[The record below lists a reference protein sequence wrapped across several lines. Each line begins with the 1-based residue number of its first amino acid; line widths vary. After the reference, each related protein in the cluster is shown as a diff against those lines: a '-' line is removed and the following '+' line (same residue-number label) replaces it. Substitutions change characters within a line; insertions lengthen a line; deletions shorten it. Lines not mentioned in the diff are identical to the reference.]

1 MTIRTIPQPALWAAQ
16 FAFWLI
22 AFVLCFVLFAGCGG
36 TAGLFG
42 LASTADLNDESK
54 RLQEFARAEAAAR
67 QTQTHKAI
75 VNGTK
80 PLDAIFPEF
89 SESVEAQLADSPYKP
104 TPEIPELPEEGA
116 FPWWA
121 EEATAVGLSTVLA
134 YLGVNTV
141 RDRKRRM
148 RGEAVTSDEA
158 AQKGYFEDGVSQK
171 GTPS

>member
-1 MTIRTIPQPALWAAQ
+1 MNIRTIPQPALWAAQ
-16 FAFWLI
+16 FAFWLV
-22 AFVLCFVLFAGCGG
+22 AFVLCAVLVAGCGG
-36 TAGLFG
+36 TAGMFG
-42 LASTADLNDESK
+42 IASTADLNDESK

-67 QTQTHKAI
+67 QAQTHKAI
-75 VNGTK
+75 VNGTR

-104 TPEIPELPEEGA
+104 TPDIPELPEEGA

-121 EEATAVGLSTVLA
+121 EEATAVGISTILA

-148 RGEAVTSDEA
+148 RGEAITPEEA
-158 AQKGYFEDGVSQK
+158 ARKGYFEDNSK
-171 GTPS
+171 KEATA